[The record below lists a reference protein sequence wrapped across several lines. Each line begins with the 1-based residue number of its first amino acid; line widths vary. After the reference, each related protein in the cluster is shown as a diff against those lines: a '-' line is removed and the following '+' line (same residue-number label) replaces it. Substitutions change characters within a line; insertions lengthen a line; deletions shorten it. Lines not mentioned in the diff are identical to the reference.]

1 MQKDLLIT
9 LLIFIML
16 FPMLNFTGYS
26 VKDEKYE
33 THLYLEGDTNNGE
46 DNNKYASV
54 DVSFIESFVN
64 KIEKTFWDA
73 QYGGYFYSAKFRN
86 IINYTKS
93 LSVIARAM
101 EAYSKLYN
109 ETKKEEYKNKVY
121 DLISLSEKFR
131 HKPSNLY
138 YGFLNRD
145 FSQLSTK
152 NHLYDLYGNNSVI
165 SNIIFANSLLTVY
178 EILKND
184 SILVLSK
191 NICKSIYQELWDQ
204 EYGGIYSLDA
214 NGNITKD
221 VEVNAGFLV
230 LNLRL
235 YLLTNEQEF
244 LERAKAMLKIVDS
257 MWYDGFFHSYDKKFN
272 PINTMR
278 YPPEKVIELPA
289 YAYLLSYKIFG
300 EEKYLTKS
308 LRLINISLF
317 YSWKVASGGTLLFLD
332 QSYESTNEFM
342 ITSGSTLYY
351 LSLIR
356 DLIDDS
362 IIKNYLRRRIAGY
375 IKLLLSSFITQ
386 YGFPYKRGMFN
397 KIKDYTI
404 FAANQFYIAYSILLA
419 KEMLK
424 EDKNPPI
431 FLYAYIEGNHMFIR
445 VVDLES
451 RVEGGILI
459 MNKSWYALLYFVNKN
474 EYLFQYLDEYKGGDC
489 TIQFDDD
496 SKNTL
501 TLRINIESLPRRE
514 RGEEG
519 NEKPVHNIPSR
530 IYDYFLL
537 ICILLIVLVFH
548 IIFKSKVKVIERVS

>member
-1 MQKDLLIT
+1 
-9 LLIFIML
+9 ML
-16 FPMLNFTGYS
+16 FPIPNFTGYS
-26 VKDEKYE
+26 VKDEKNE
-33 THLYLEGDTNNGE
+33 IRLYLEGDTNSGE
-46 DNNKYASV
+46 DNNTYASV
-54 DVSFIESFVN
+54 NVSFIESFVD

-73 QYGGYFYSAKFRN
+73 QYGGYFYSAKFGN

-109 ETKKEEYKNKVY
+109 ETKREEYKNKVY

-138 YGFLNRD
+138 YGFLDRD
-145 FSQLSTK
+145 FSPLSTK
-152 NHLYDLYGNNSVI
+152 NRLYDLYGNNSVI

-191 NICKSIYQELWDQ
+191 NICRSIYKELWDQ

-221 VEVNAGFLV
+221 IEVNAGFLV
-230 LNLRL
+230 LNLKL
-235 YLLTNEQEF
+235 YLLTNEREF
-244 LERAKAMLKIVDS
+244 LERAKAVLKIVDS

-300 EEKYLTKS
+300 EEKHLIKS

-317 YSWKVASGGTLLFLD
+317 YSWKVASGGTLLFLN

-342 ITSGSTLYY
+342 ITSGSTLHY

-356 DLIDDS
+356 DLIDNS
-362 IIKNYLRRRIAGY
+362 LIKKYLRRRIAGY
-375 IKLLLSSFITQ
+375 TKLLLSSFITP

-419 KEMLK
+419 KEILK
-424 EDKNPPI
+424 KDKNPPI
-431 FLYAYIEGNHMFIR
+431 FLYAYIEDDYMFIR

-451 RVEGGILI
+451 RVKGGVLI
-459 MNKSWYALLYFVNKN
+459 MNNSWYALLYFVNRN
-474 EYLFQYLDEYKGGDC
+474 EYFFQYLDEYKGGDC
-489 TIQFDDD
+489 IIQFDDD
-496 SKNTL
+496 SGNTL

-519 NEKPVHNIPSR
+519 GEKPAHDILSLLYYR
-530 IYDYFLL
+530 FLL
-537 ICILLIVLVFH
+537 LYVLIIVLIFH